1 MLNPSEQNSER
12 WLLPSLFSFALYYYV
27 IFTMFEFCIIKLV
40 VNYDGSS
47 LTIDTD
53 LALMFVVL
61 MIWTLLLLIQEHNQV
76 SELYLSSSFKKLS
89 IVKVPTAMVKAW
101 KEAFLH
107 LRIWSLVDTT
117 SIQVVLLYLS
127 KFFLPAW
134 AVIWKGNFFSS
145 KVYLFPWPASVFPS
159 LWYII

>member
-1 MLNPSEQNSER
+1 
-12 WLLPSLFSFALYYYV
+12 
-27 IFTMFEFCIIKLV
+27 MFEFCIIELV

-76 SELYLSSSFKKLS
+76 SELYLSSSCKKLS

-101 KEAFLH
+101 KEAFLY

-134 AVIWKGNFFSS
+134 AVIWKGNFFS
-145 KVYLFPWPASVFPS
+145 KVYLFPWPASVFPG

>member
-1 MLNPSEQNSER
+1 
-12 WLLPSLFSFALYYYV
+12 
-27 IFTMFEFCIIKLV
+27 MFEFCIIKLV

-61 MIWTLLLLIQEHNQV
+61 MIRTLLLIQKRNQV
-76 SELYLSSSFKKLS
+76 SELYLSSSCKKLS

-101 KEAFLH
+101 KEALLY

-127 KFFLPAW
+127 KFFLPTW
-134 AVIWKGNFFSS
+134 AVIWKGNFFSL
-145 KVYLFPWPASVFPS
+145 KVIFFHGQYQFFLVYDTVYNNRILGWIVLF
-159 LWYII
+159 